1 MPLGIFGLGA
11 DRVWVMVA
19 SGGAAL
25 GKDGEDLG
33 TKRTVEA
40 GAMIFD
46 VILLFCYL
54 GKGVTSFLFVD

>member
-40 GAMIFD
+40 GAMIFRAAD
-46 VILLFCYL
+46 SRWTSVEEGL
-54 GKGVTSFLFVD
+54 GLDD